1 MKKITAL
8 FLFLSILSFIS
19 IDSNAQAADSLIMYR
34 GFGSTTYEYVRK
46 DSVFTVSPKQ
56 VLNIMKDDPLA
67 LSEFKKARINSS
79 IAGVMGFSGFVL
91 VAIPLV
97 SSIAGGDPEW
107 ALAVGGAGLIIGSI
121 PLNRAFRHHA
131 ENAIEL
137 YNKKHTAFIPRTE
150 YYFSGLGAKVIIKF

>member
-1 MKKITAL
+1 MKKFLAL
-8 FLFLSILSFIS
+8 VLYSCILSFIS
-19 IDSNAQAADSLIMYR
+19 IDSNAQIPDSLIIYH

-67 LSEFKKARINSS
+67 YSEFKKARTNSS
-79 IAGVMGFSGFVL
+79 IAGVMGFTGFVL

-97 SSIAGGDPEW
+97 TSIAGGNPEW
-107 ALAVGGAGLIIGSI
+107 GLAVGGAGLIIGSI
-121 PLNRAFRHHA
+121 PLNGAFRRHA
-131 ENAIEL
+131 QHAIDT

-150 YYFSGLGAKVIIKF
+150 YYFSGLGGKVVIKF